1 MIDSQKSPLLKARKA
16 ARLSMAALGAL
27 AGTSQQQ
34 IERLEKGGRKMTKEW
49 AERLA
54 PHLGVAPESLIFGVA
69 ADAPPVLKQAPV
81 RGLAAAG
88 LWMEY
93 DDLSGDAF
101 EPIPI
106 VPTKYTQAEQFAY
119 KIAGPSMDKERIF
132 DGDYVVCVPYW
143 EARTAIQSRD
153 TVVIERRD
161 GAKIERTCKQVEVV
175 NGGFD
180 LCPRSTDPRFQ
191 KPIHIPNARSP
202 NADDGLEV
210 EIVGLVI
217 GVYSPR

>member
-1 MIDSQKSPLLKARKA
+1 
-16 ARLSMAALGAL
+16 MAALGAL

-34 IERLEKGGRKMTKEW
+34 IERLEKGGRKLTKEW

-54 PHLGVAPESLIFGVA
+54 PHLGVTPESLIFGLA
-69 ADAPPVLKQAPV
+69 SDTLPVVKQAPV

-93 DDLSGDAF
+93 DDLSGEAF

-143 EARTAIQSRD
+143 EARAAIQSHD
-153 TVVIERRD
+153 TVVVERRD
-161 GAKIERTCKQVEVV
+161 GAKIERTCKKVEVV

-180 LCPRSTDPRFQ
+180 LCPQSTDPRFQ
-191 KPIHIPNARSP
+191 KPIHIPDARSP
-202 NADDGLEV
+202 NTSDGLEV